1 MLIQSITIL
10 TYEMVFSGTDV
21 LPEEDVPESSSSTSS
36 FIFQSFSA
44 HQHDALLV

>member
-1 MLIQSITIL
+1 MTIL
-10 TYEMVFSGTDV
+10 TYPYEMVLSGTDV

-44 HQHDALLV
+44 HQNDALLV